1 MSLPDATIDLN
12 LPADHPE
19 HLQEGESILLNVNA
33 FRPLENVHIR
43 LGTARMDNLPKIRS
57 NTTHSQAFE
66 VPDYIGTN
74 TIGLFDK
81 DGKSV
86 SNKLEIVIAPKM
98 LDYEKFKDLR
108 DNHIPDLVK
117 NSGAEEPPEG
127 MYPGATSSI
136 EEEKILLNIEQLL
149 EFSGKLLKITNDIR
163 KGAYTYKVEVER
175 KTMKSQIR
183 GAVRWQ
189 KTALARAQKGTEYAT
204 AHVTDIRKRKW
215 STPTNILL
223 VKFHMEVF
231 IEAIFF
237 RDEMD
242 RKEREKKA
250 WAAIYGKTVEPLSDD
265 AKLQLDKLDLACKMR
280 SISSN
285 K

>member
-117 NSGAEEPPEG
+117 NSGAEEPLREC
-127 MYPGATSSI
+127 
-136 EEEKILLNIEQLL
+136 ILGLLHQL
-149 EFSGKLLKITNDIR
+149 K
-163 KGAYTYKVEVER
+163 
-175 KTMKSQIR
+175 
-183 GAVRWQ
+183 
-189 KTALARAQKGTEYAT
+189 
-204 AHVTDIRKRKW
+204 KRK
-215 STPTNILL
+215 
-223 VKFHMEVF
+223 F
-231 IEAIFF
+231 
-237 RDEMD
+237 
-242 RKEREKKA
+242 
-250 WAAIYGKTVEPLSDD
+250 
-265 AKLQLDKLDLACKMR
+265 C
-280 SISSN
+280 
-285 K
+285 

>member
-12 LPADHPE
+12 LPSDHSD
-19 HLQEGESILLNVNA
+19 HLVEGESILLNVNA
-33 FRPLENVHIR
+33 FRPLDKVHIR
-43 LGTARMDNLPKIRS
+43 LGTARMDSLPKIRS

-74 TIGLFDK
+74 TIGLFDEN
-81 DGKSV
+81 GLSV

-163 KGAYTYKVEVER
+163 KGAYTYKVEVQR

-189 KTALARAQKGTEYAT
+189 KTALARAQKGTE
-204 AHVTDIRKRKW
+204 
-215 STPTNILL
+215 
-223 VKFHMEVF
+223 
-231 IEAIFF
+231 
-237 RDEMD
+237 
-242 RKEREKKA
+242 
-250 WAAIYGKTVEPLSDD
+250 
-265 AKLQLDKLDLACKMR
+265 
-280 SISSN
+280 
-285 K
+285 